1 MECRMEHQLSG
12 RTSSLREIVTR
23 AHVAALSGE
32 VVSST
37 SGLGLVAVVGF
48 AFVRR
53 HFAAATSIMNNP
65 G

>member
-23 AHVAALSGE
+23 AHVAVLSGE
-32 VVSST
+32 VVS